1 MNVTSAE
8 IKGSV
13 KGMKAAITGSISSIF
28 GAGFS
33 LATVTTAPILSDVAA
48 VIAIIAAIL
57 TCVQLLANTRKIEA
71 EREGANLAKRIK
83 EIEFEAWLKSK
94 CRDCMEPQNCA
105 FPEHRPPT
113 CKYSTSTE
121 AKKEKHE

>member
-1 MNVTSAE
+1 
-8 IKGSV
+8 
-13 KGMKAAITGSISSIF
+13 MKAAITGSISSMF

-33 LATVTTAPILSDVAA
+33 LAMATAEPILSDVAA
-48 VIAIIAAIL
+48 ILAIIAAAL
-57 TCVQLLANTRKIEA
+57 TCIQLLANTRKIEA
-71 EREGANLAKRIK
+71 EREGANLSKRIK

-94 CRDCMEPQNCA
+94 CRDCNEPQNCA

>member
-8 IKGSV
+8 QQGSV
-13 KGMKAAITGSISSIF
+13 KGMKAAITGSLSSIF

-33 LATVTTAPILSDVAA
+33 FAVATAAPILSDVAA
-48 VIAIIAAIL
+48 ILAIIAAGL
-57 TCVQLLANTRKIEA
+57 TCIQLLANTRKIEA
-71 EREGANLAKRIK
+71 EREGANLSKRIK

-94 CRDCMEPQNCA
+94 CNDCREPEKCA

-113 CKYSTSTE
+113 CKFSTSTE
-121 AKKEKHE
+121 AKKGTGE